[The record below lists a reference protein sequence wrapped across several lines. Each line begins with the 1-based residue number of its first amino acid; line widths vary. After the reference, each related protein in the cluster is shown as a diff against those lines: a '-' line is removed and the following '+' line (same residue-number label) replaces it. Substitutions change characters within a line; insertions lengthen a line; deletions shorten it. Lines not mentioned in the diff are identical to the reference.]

1 MFGGFICAK
10 LALLYSSFR
19 FTLPVQLVFTATKP
33 GYLMDVVNA
42 TISGGH
48 SIHIIGISLS
58 PELEE
63 GEQYLRLVMNWG
75 VRPMDLDLHSLQ
87 IEK

>member
-1 MFGGFICAK
+1 
-10 LALLYSSFR
+10 
-19 FTLPVQLVFTATKP
+19 
-33 GYLMDVVNA
+33 MDVVNA

>member
-1 MFGGFICAK
+1 
-10 LALLYSSFR
+10 
-19 FTLPVQLVFTATKP
+19 
-33 GYLMDVVNA
+33 MDVVNA
-42 TISGGH
+42 TIFGGH

-75 VRPMDLDLHSLQ
+75 IRPMDLDLHSLQ